1 MEGSVWRVDLFDL
14 MVLEVF
20 KTFLSKESLVFSY
33 LFSKAKILFTPSNTI
48 KLLQIFSVTPKF
60 SSQVMHTFCGIIQLL
75 PTPQKIFFLYILNS
89 KSGIWIN
96 HSFLTFT
103 KELYF
108 LWLFCLHQHYPYIY
122 MVPSTH
128 FSKNIWSHSSKIS
141 NQIQFKFGPEV
152 IFLPQTISKLHQ
164 NSWPPGKL
172 IFE

>member
-1 MEGSVWRVDLFDL
+1 M
-14 MVLEVF
+14 
-20 KTFLSKESLVFSY
+20 VFSY

-48 KLLQIFSVTPKF
+48 KLLQIFSVTPKIT
-60 SSQVMHTFCGIIQLL
+60 SQVMHTFCGIIQLL

-108 LWLFCLHQHYPYIY
+108 LWSFCLYQNYSYIY

-128 FSKNIWSHSSKIS
+128 FSKNIWSHSSNIS
-141 NQIQFKFGPEV
+141 NSVHFKFGPE
-152 IFLPQTISKLHQ
+152 IMFWPQTISKPHQ
-164 NSWPPGKL
+164 NFCPSGKL
-172 IFE
+172 IFEYPHTTTQNPMIKLVA